1 MSQRKKIALVGA
13 GNIGGELAAL
23 AARQEL
29 GDVWLFD
36 IPEKLGLAQGKALD
50 LEQNGA
56 VLGYDAA
63 IRGTADWDDLAGS
76 DVVIVTAGIPRKPGM
91 SRDDLLSVNLKIIR
105 SVAGNLRTRCPNAFV
120 IVVSNPLDAMVYAM
134 KEVTGFPPER
144 VVGMAGVLDSARLQL
159 FLAQAAGVAVKD
171 VRAMVLGGHG
181 DTMVPVPSYC
191 TINGIPVRQLVS
203 ADKLTAIF
211 ERTRNG
217 GAEVVKLMGTSA
229 YYAPAASAIQMARA
243 FLHDE
248 KRLIPCAAFLRG
260 EYGYQDLYI
269 GVPVILGGSGVEKVV
284 EIALEPGEKQMLDN
298 SAKAVRELIEASKR
312 LLVCRNAVADLPASP
327 GPEAII
333 RALGSPIVHS
343 CRTPR
348 ARRTRGRAPISR
360 RTSFSLVARARYGGH
375 GQRAH
380 SPRSV
385 DGSPGFT

>member
-1 MSQRKKIALVGA
+1 MRGQERPRMSQRKKIALVGA

-23 AARQEL
+23 AARHEL

-36 IPEKLGLAQGKALD
+36 IPEKLGVAQGKALE

-63 IRGTADWDDLAGS
+63 IRGTAHWDDLAGA

-91 SRDDLLSVNLKIIR
+91 SRDDLLSVNLKITR
-105 SVAGNLRTRCPNAFV
+105 SVGENLRTRCPNAFV

-134 KEVTGFPPER
+134 KEVTGFAPER

-191 TINGIPVRQLVS
+191 TINGIPVRQLIS
-203 ADKLTAIF
+203 ADKLAAII

-260 EYGYQDLYI
+260 EYGYRDLYI
-269 GVPVILGGSGVEKVV
+269 GVPVIIGGSGVEKVV
-284 EIALEPGEKQMLDN
+284 EITLDPAEKQMLDN
-298 SAKAVRELIEASKR
+298 SAKAVRELIEVSKR
-312 LLVCRNAVADLPASP
+312 L
-327 GPEAII
+327 
-333 RALGSPIVHS
+333 
-343 CRTPR
+343 
-348 ARRTRGRAPISR
+348 
-360 RTSFSLVARARYGGH
+360 
-375 GQRAH
+375 
-380 SPRSV
+380 
-385 DGSPGFT
+385 